1 MSSSLIKMVILLNSK
16 EIMYKVIKRAFDF
29 CSALALFIVISPIF
43 IVLAVLVRVKMG
55 SPIFF
60 RQIRSGKN
68 EKDFGLIK
76 FRTMTNATDADG
88 NLLPDEQRFTAFGK
102 WLRSSSLDELP
113 ELLNIIK
120 GDMSVIGPR
129 PLPPAYNDYYT
140 EEEKKRFLVRGGLL
154 PPDSVSPDP
163 MISWDKQFEYE
174 ADYGANLSFKKDWD
188 VFCGTF
194 RILLNR
200 SKSDYGEYVRQP
212 LSDERKNMKKQWK
225 EY

>member
-1 MSSSLIKMVILLNSK
+1 
-16 EIMYKVIKRAFDF
+16 MYKVFKRSFDF

-43 IVLAVLVRVKMG
+43 FVLAILVRLKMG

-60 RQIRSGKN
+60 RQVRSGKN
-68 EKDFGLIK
+68 EKNFGLIK
-76 FRTMTNATDADG
+76 FRTMTNATDSEG

-113 ELLNIIK
+113 ELFNIIK

-129 PLPPAYNDYYT
+129 PLPPTYNDYYT
-140 EEEKKRFLVRGGLL
+140 ENEKKRFLVRGGLL

-174 ADYGANLSFKKDWD
+174 ADYGANMSFRKDWD
-188 VFCGTF
+188 VFCSTF

-212 LSDERKNMKKQWK
+212 LSEERKNMK
-225 EY
+225 E